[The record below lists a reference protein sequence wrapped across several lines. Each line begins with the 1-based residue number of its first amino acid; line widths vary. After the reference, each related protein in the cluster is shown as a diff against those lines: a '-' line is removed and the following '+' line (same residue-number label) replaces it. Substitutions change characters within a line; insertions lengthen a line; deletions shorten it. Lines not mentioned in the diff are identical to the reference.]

1 MTNLTQLL
9 HYLKKDTGLIV
20 ATVDHQ
26 LILSELISE
35 TYTALVSDTEH
46 RMAKILVLA
55 MLEHNEIPGMDEVNF
70 TDDWQ
75 RFFFRKGSR
84 RSMVCPPTEGS
95 LQIKRHSVHTT
106 AATSKESGTLSPHSI
121 TSLLSSTLFVLRSYD
136 VHPTIITQVL
146 AQFFHYLSSELFN
159 RILTTKKLLCRSR
172 AMQIRMNLS
181 VIEDW
186 VSDNHVPGP
195 LVSYLAPTT
204 QLLQLLQCLTQLTD
218 FVSFINTVKTF
229 DVLNALQIKRCVMN
243 YRYEVNEPRLP
254 DEVVKYAMQLVQDT
268 VRLHQSSIGLSR
280 QSSSSSSTSRQSR
293 RESRMGVFMSSIRI
307 TTDSPTT
314 HIDSD
319 DLPASPIDLD
329 ADDDDEEHDTTIK
342 ETKDATHMLPFS
354 VPISTHQR
362 CLVPIIPEDWMN
374 LLDKEP
380 PRPSNR

>member
-20 ATVDHQ
+20 TTVDHQ
-26 LILSELISE
+26 LNLSELISE

-46 RMAKILVLA
+46 RIAKLFVPA

-84 RSMVCPPTEGS
+84 RSMVCPPAEGS
-95 LQIKRHSVHTT
+95 LQTKRHSVHTT
-106 AATSKESGTLSPHSI
+106 AATSIEALSPHAI
-121 TSLLSSTLFVLRSYD
+121 TSLLSSTLFVLRSYN
-136 VHPTIITQVL
+136 VHPSIITQAL

-159 RILTTKKLLCRSR
+159 RILTTKKLLCRSK

-186 VSDNHVPGP
+186 ISDNHLPGH
-195 LVSYLAPTT
+195 LVSYLTPTM

-229 DVLNALQIKRCVMN
+229 DVLNALQIKRCVIN

-268 VRLHQSSIGLSR
+268 VRLQQQSSIALSR
-280 QSSSSSSTSRQSR
+280 QSSSSSSSLKSSR
-293 RESRMGVFMSSIRI
+293 RESRMGVFMSSIGII
-307 TTDSPTT
+307 TADHSPSN
-314 HIDSD
+314 IDE
-319 DLPASPIDLD
+319 LPSSPIDMY
-329 ADDDDEEHDTTIK
+329 DDDDDHDNTIQ

-354 VPISTHQR
+354 VPTSTHQR
-362 CLVPIIPEDWMN
+362 FLVPIIPEDWMN
-374 LLDKEP
+374 LLDKDP
-380 PRPSNR
+380 TDSLDN